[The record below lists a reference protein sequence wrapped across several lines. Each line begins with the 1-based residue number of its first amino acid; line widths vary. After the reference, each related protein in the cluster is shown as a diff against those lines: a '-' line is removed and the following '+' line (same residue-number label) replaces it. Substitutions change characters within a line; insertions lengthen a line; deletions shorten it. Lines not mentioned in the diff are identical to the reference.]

1 MDGPQNPTPLAVFKD
16 WLPVLTVVGGALWGL
31 YTYIDHQKAAA
42 IEAQL
47 HQEEAAVQA
56 RAQAD
61 KDSATRRIEAQ
72 KPFLQKQLDL
82 YYETVQV
89 AGKLAT
95 LKPDEAEWQSAK
107 QRFYML
113 FWSELALVESGR
125 VAAAMVHFREVLN
138 GYEPKPAEAGSAN
151 DLRNASISLSHAIRD
166 DIKDLWN
173 AGGASAQSA
182 ITAR

>member
-1 MDGPQNPTPLAVFKD
+1 MA
-16 WLPVLTVVGGALWGL
+16 L

-42 IEAQL
+42 IEAQH
-47 HQEEAAVQA
+47 HQEEAALQA
-56 RAQAD
+56 RTQAD

-95 LKPDEAEWQSAK
+95 LKPDEAEWQIAK
-107 QRFYML
+107 QRFYRL
-113 FWSELALVESGR
+113 YWSELALVESGR
-125 VAAAMVHFREVLN
+125 VAAAMIGFGKALEA
-138 GYEPKPAEAGSAN
+138 YEPKPAEAGIAN
-151 DLRNASISLSHAIRD
+151 GLRNASVELSHAIRD

-173 AGGASAQSA
+173 AGGASPQSA
-182 ITAR
+182 SPAR